1 MAEAVE
7 LDACPVL
14 PTHRLWLSSP
24 PPFPPARTCILGSW
38 WWLMLRQAAWGLV
51 SVHLDVKGLWDAQ
64 LYLLMGYGMLCCTF
78 SWLELMGCSVVL
90 SYCGLSFD
98 V

>member
-14 PTHRLWLSSP
+14 PTHQPWLSSP
-24 PPFPPARTCILGSW
+24 PPFSPAHTRIPGSW

-51 SVHLDVKGLWDAQ
+51 SVKGLRDAIIPPHGLWDAL
-64 LYLLMGYGMLCCTF
+64 LYLLLTVTAYGMLCC
-78 SWLELMGCSVVL
+78 VVL
-90 SYCGLSFD
+90 LWI
-98 V
+98 VI